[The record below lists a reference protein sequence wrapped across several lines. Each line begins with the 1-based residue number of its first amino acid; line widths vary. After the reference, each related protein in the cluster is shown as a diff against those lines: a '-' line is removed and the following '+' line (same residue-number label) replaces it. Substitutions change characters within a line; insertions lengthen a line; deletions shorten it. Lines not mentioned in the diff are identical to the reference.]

1 MSALAEFLVAVLP
14 HTVTYFLYSE
24 TTESVFGVFYVF
36 LTTVSIYVEN
46 PVATVVGE
54 ADDEAL
60 FILYNEILDKRIVS
74 FFRCYNSCFIRFW

>member
-1 MSALAEFLVAVLP
+1 
-14 HTVTYFLYSE
+14 
-24 TTESVFGVFYVF
+24 

-46 PVATVVGE
+46 PVETVVGE

-74 FFRCYNSCFIRFW
+74 FFRLL

>member
-14 HTVTYFLYSE
+14 HTFSIRKRRRVSLGFSM
-24 TTESVFGVFYVF
+24 FF

>member
-24 TTESVFGVFYVF
+24 TTECLWGFLCF